1 MTVDQNRRYIRQN
14 ILNLVHTTSRFEGIN
29 TTLPQTKT
37 IIDGLGVDGIPIDQI
52 NTIVDLKCGWQFIT
66 ETNIHENITLDFEK
80 QINKIV
86 ADKDALIPGKLRTGE
101 GGVNIGSEDYFVPP
115 KVNENKEKQYL
126 NDLLNLKT
134 STTDKAL
141 VLMYHN
147 MRNQIFWDGNK
158 RTATIAA
165 NKIMMNGGAGIIN
178 VPLNKWG
185 EWNKLIA
192 NYYKTNDMKHLK
204 EWTYHN
210 GIQGI
215 ATKTLERA
223 KYLQQKHDLEK

>member
-29 TTLPQTKT
+29 TTLSQTRT
-37 IIDGLGVDGIPIDQI
+37 IIDGLGVDGVPIDQI
-52 NTIVDLKCGWQFIT
+52 NTIVDLKRGWQFIT
-66 ETNIHENITLDFEK
+66 ESNITEDISLDFEK

-86 ADKDALIPGKLRTGE
+86 AAKDALIPGELRTGE

-115 KVNENKEKQYL
+115 KINEEKEKQYL
-126 NDLLNLKT
+126 NDLLQSDR

-141 VLMYHN
+141 TLMYHN

-165 NKIMMNGGAGIIN
+165 NKIMMTGVAGTIN
-178 VPLNKWG
+178 VPLNKQMG
-185 EWNKLIA
+185 KMEYSNC
-192 NYYKTNDMKHLK
+192 
-204 EWTYHN
+204 
-210 GIQGI
+210 
-215 ATKTLERA
+215 
-223 KYLQQKHDLEK
+223 